1 MLDDRFDDR
10 FDDGF
15 DDRFDGRFDDKERH
29 MTATSSATDTGTD
42 PRSQRLVW
50 IDLEM
55 TGLDPNR
62 ERIIEVATLVT
73 DARLNVIAEGPV
85 LAVHQP
91 DALLAGMDEWNQRTH
106 GESGLVARVK
116 KSAVDTAEAE
126 RRTLEF
132 LREHAAPGTS
142 PMCGNSVHQ
151 DRRFLE
157 REMPELLAFFHYRN
171 LDVSTLKELA
181 KRWNP
186 GALDGFTKRNVHLAM
201 EDIKESIAELAH
213 YRQTFLR
220 LEDDASDGEE

>member
-1 MLDDRFDDR
+1 MA
-10 FDDGF
+10 
-15 DDRFDGRFDDKERH
+15 ENQENQ
-29 MTATSSATDTGTD
+29 D
-42 PRSQRLVW
+42 PRSQRLIW

-73 DARLNVIAEGPV
+73 DADLNVVAEGPV

-91 DALLAGMDEWNQRTH
+91 DGLLEAMDDWNRKTH
-106 GESGLVARVK
+106 GESGLVKRVK
-116 KSAVDTAEAE
+116 ESRIDTAEAE
-126 RRTLEF
+126 RRTLAF
-132 LREHAAPGTS
+132 LREHVAPNSS

-181 KRWNP
+181 RRWNP
-186 GALDGFTKRNVHLAM
+186 GALAGFQKRNVHLAM
-201 EDIKESIAELAH
+201 DDIKESIAELAH
-213 YRQTFLR
+213 YRETFLR
-220 LEDDASDGEE
+220 LAEDESNEEE